1 MAKEL
6 LLEIG
11 TEEIPADLLP
21 KALVDMDALIR
32 KELAAARIA
41 HGEIK
46 TLATPRRLVV
56 IVNGMAEKQ
65 DDQVIEKLGPAKR
78 VSYDETGNPTKA
90 ALGFA
95 KGQGIDIS
103 EVEIVAT
110 EKGEY
115 ICSRKKILGEDT
127 KGILPDLLPRFILS
141 IPFQKSMRWMDLS
154 IRFARPIHW
163 ILALFGGEPVVFQIE
178 NITSGRKTRGHRFLS
193 PGFFLVKDSRD
204 YLARMRENYVI
215 VNQEDRKKLVRD
227 EAEKAARTVSGKAL
241 ILDKL
246 LEEVTYLVEY
256 PTAVCGSFDTEY
268 LKLPKDVLITT
279 MVEHQKYFP
288 VVDDKGNLL
297 PNFVTINNTLARDP
311 AVVARG
317 NEKVIRARLADARF
331 FFQEDQKVSLDEHA
345 KKLRKVV
352 FHSKLGTSEDKVARF
367 RKLAGWI
374 AERIMPELKA
384 DVDRAASLAKADLE
398 TQMVYEFPSLQG
410 IMGREY
416 ALIACEKEDV
426 AKAIYEHYLPTSAG
440 GDLPKTD
447 IGAIV
452 SIADKTDTISG
463 FFGINQPPTGTA
475 DPFALRRQALGIIN
489 IILDRQYDLQMP
501 ELVGK
506 SLDIL
511 ADRLTVPREKALADI
526 LEFFRGRFDNMLTSQ
541 GHPYDVVD
549 AVLARGISDFAV
561 SVEKIDAMEE
571 FRKHPDFEPLTIAFK
586 RVCNIIK
593 AFEGGKADPA
603 LFETEAEKELYQA
616 FGGVRKIALDLIGLR
631 DFKGALAELA
641 RLRGPVD
648 KFFESVLVMAE
659 DERVRRNRL
668 SLLSEIANLF
678 FEIADFSKLV
688 TEG

>member
-11 TEEIPADLLP
+11 TEEIPADLIP
-21 KALVDMDALIR
+21 KALLDMDALFR
-32 KELAAARIA
+32 KELAVARIT
-41 HGEIK
+41 HGDIK
-46 TLATPRRLVV
+46 VMATPRRLVL
-56 IVNGMAEKQ
+56 IVNDMAEKQ
-65 DDQVIEKLGPAKR
+65 DDQVIEKMGPAKR
-78 VSYDETGNPTKA
+78 VSYDDAGNPTKA

-103 EVEIVAT
+103 EVEIIST
-110 EKGEY
+110 DKGEY
-115 ICSRKKILGEDT
+115 ICSRKKMIGEET
-127 KGILPDLLPRFILS
+127 KEILPGLLSRFILGLS
-141 IPFQKSMRWMDLS
+141 FQKSMRWMNLS

-163 ILALFGGEPVVFQIE
+163 ILALFGGEIVPFQIE
-178 NITSGRKTRGHRFLS
+178 NITSGRKTCGHRFMS
-193 PGFFLVKDSRD
+193 PGFFLIKDVRD
-204 YLARMRENYVI
+204 YLNKMRENYVV
-215 VNQEDRKKLVRD
+215 VNQEDRKKLIRE
-227 EAEKAARTVSGKAL
+227 EAEKAAKAVSGRPL
-241 ILDKL
+241 GTDEL

-256 PTAVCGSFDTEY
+256 PTAVCGNFDKAY

-279 MVEHQKYFP
+279 MVAHQKYFP

-297 PNFVTINNTLARDP
+297 PHFVTINNTLARDP
-311 AVVARG
+311 DVVARG
-317 NEKVIRARLADARF
+317 NERVVGPRLADAEF
-331 FFQEDQKVSLDEHA
+331 FFQADQKLSLDEHA

-367 RKLAGWI
+367 RKLADWI
-374 AERIMPELKA
+374 AGRIKPELKA

-416 ALIACEKEDV
+416 ALIAGEKEDV

-452 SIADKTDTISG
+452 SIADKTDTIAG

-489 IILDRQYDLQMP
+489 IILDKHYEILMP
-501 ELVGK
+501 ELLGE
-506 SLDIL
+506 SLSIL
-511 ADRLTVPREKALADI
+511 ADRLTVPREKAMADI

-561 SVEKIDAMEE
+561 SVAKIEAMEE

-586 RVCNIIK
+586 RACNIIK
-593 AFEGGKADPA
+593 NFEGGEADSA
-603 LFETEAEKELYQA
+603 LFETDAERELYSA
-616 FGGVRKIALDLIGLR
+616 FSEVRQNALDLIAKR
-631 DFKGALAELA
+631 DFKTALAELA

-659 DERVRRNRL
+659 DEKIRKNRL
-668 SLLSEIANLF
+668 SLLSEIAGLF